1 MGRQE
6 EDLSALLPDDVLAAV
21 LRRVAPRGLAACRC
35 ACRSWRALID
45 GRRLL
50 RADLLPHSLA
60 GFFLCYNELDLPEFL
75 ARPGADLAGLT
86 LPRATVVQDHCNG
99 LVLDWHGVLNPA
111 TGRRAY
117 LPDPPPLPA
126 LPEEYFLE
134 YDHLAF
140 DPAESPHYQVFSVP
154 SVLPAAFGRGM
165 VAADPAADPAVHAA
179 VSRSEWPPSPL
190 VLSVFSSR
198 TGRWEERSFVREGEA
213 AGTVADMDYDSEV
226 AQHSVCWRGALYVHR
241 ESDFVFRISLLED
254 TYRVIKPPK
263 EIEALRGQSLVTL
276 GRSQKGVYIA
286 FIDSKRHLCV
296 WTFDDDARDKMDWKQ
311 RYRCDLSGLALA
323 TPRRYGR
330 WILQNANNSRDEGG
344 NGNDDEGVLAL
355 AGQETEWDSD
365 DEDILGTED
374 AIQGRYGFT
383 ILGFHPYKE
392 IVFLHTS
399 FRGLAYHLKSSKL
412 EDLDDLYPK
421 NYNDVAGFCARI
433 ENAFPYTPCWMGE
446 L

>member
-1 MGRQE
+1 MGRQQQQE
-6 EDLSALLPDDVLAAV
+6 EDMSALLPDDVLAAV
-21 LRRVAPRGLAACRC
+21 LRRVAPQGLAACRC

-75 ARPGADLAGLT
+75 ARPGADLAGYT

-126 LPEEYFLE
+126 LPEEYFIE
-134 YDHLAF
+134 YGHLAF

-198 TGRWEERSFVREGEA
+198 TGRWEE
-213 AGTVADMDYDSEV
+213 
-226 AQHSVCWRGALYVHR
+226 
-241 ESDFVFRISLLED
+241 RISLLED